1 MDARQFLD
9 MLAAG
14 QSSEAKDAFAELLS
28 TRAMEALEAKKQ
40 EVASTLFN
48 GREEGEE
55 ITSDEQS
62 SEQNSETEKEE

>member
-14 QSSEAKDAFAELLS
+14 QSAEARDAFAELLS

-40 EVASTLFN
+40 EVASSLFN
-48 GREEGEE
+48 GKETEVETQNTEEE
-55 ITSDEQS
+55 ITK
-62 SEQNSETEKEE
+62 ETE

>member
-14 QSSEAKDAFAELLS
+14 QSAEARDAFAELLS

-40 EVASTLFN
+40 EVASTIFN
-48 GREEGEE
+48 GREDDVEDVEE
-55 ITSDEQS
+55 PETNTEIEQ
-62 SEQNSETEKEE
+62 ETE

>member
-14 QSSEAKDAFAELLS
+14 QSAEARDAFAELLS

-40 EVASTLFN
+40 EVASTIFN
-48 GREEGEE
+48 GKEDDVEDVEEPETNTE
-55 ITSDEQS
+55 IEQ
-62 SEQNSETEKEE
+62 ETE

>member
-14 QSSEAKDAFAELLS
+14 QSAEARDAFSELLS

-40 EVASTLFN
+40 EVASTIFN
-48 GREEGEE
+48 GKEDDMEDVEEPE
-55 ITSDEQS
+55 T
-62 SEQNSETEKEE
+62 NSEIEQETE

>member
-28 TRAMEALEAKKQ
+28 TKAMEALETRKQ
-40 EVASTLFN
+40 EIASTLFN
-48 GREEGEE
+48 GKEEGD
-55 ITSDEQS
+55 TQDTEQ
-62 SEQNSETEKEE
+62 EDTTTETEQEVE

>member
-14 QSSEAKDAFAELLS
+14 QSSEAKDAFSELLS
-28 TRAMEALEAKKQ
+28 TKAMEALEARKQ

-48 GREEGEE
+48 GKQEEPK
-55 ITSDEQS
+55 
-62 SEQNSETEKEE
+62 ETEEENNTETEQEE

>member
-14 QSSEAKDAFAELLS
+14 QSAEAKDAFAELLS
-28 TRAMEALEAKKQ
+28 TKAMEALESKKQ

-48 GREEGEE
+48 GKEEE
-55 ITSDEQS
+55 SEQS
-62 SEQNSETEKEE
+62 ENNTEIEQETE

>member
-14 QSSEAKDAFAELLS
+14 QSAEARDAFAELLS

-48 GREEGEE
+48 GKQEEPTETEDSQEE
-55 ITSDEQS
+55 VNT
-62 SEQNSETEKEE
+62 ETEKQE

>member
-14 QSSEAKDAFAELLS
+14 QSSEAKDALGELLS
-28 TRAMEALEAKKQ
+28 TRALEALEAKKQ

-48 GREEGEE
+48 GREEAPEQEE
-55 ITSDEQS
+55 Q
-62 SEQNSETEKEE
+62 QLETETEETTE

>member
-14 QSSEAKDAFAELLS
+14 QSAEARDAFAELLS

-40 EVASTLFN
+40 EVASTIFN
-48 GREEGEE
+48 GREDDVEDVEE
-55 ITSDEQS
+55 PDTNTEIEQ
-62 SEQNSETEKEE
+62 ETE

>member
-14 QSSEAKDAFAELLS
+14 QSAEAKDALEELLS
-28 TRAMEALEAKKQ
+28 TRALEALEAKKQ

-48 GREEGEE
+48 GREEEP
-55 ITSDEQS
+55 EQ
-62 SEQNSETEKEE
+62 EAETEEGETTE

>member
-14 QSSEAKDAFAELLS
+14 QSAEAKDAFAELLS
-28 TRAMEALEAKKQ
+28 TKAMEALEAKKQ

-48 GREEGEE
+48 GKEEDSTENIEE
-55 ITSDEQS
+55 PETTT
-62 SEQNSETEKEE
+62 ETEQEAE